1 MKPETIYEKI
11 VNKGQEKANLINEE
25 ALTEAQIVSDKIVN
39 NAQKEADKILR
50 DARIRA
56 ESIVGQKKNSLE
68 LEKRQASLRAQQAII
83 EEVFENVWK
92 TIQAYEGKKLL
103 DFAVSLIKQENLL
116 GNETIAVNKSEYDK
130 YLKAFS
136 TNKKANLVELNLLN
150 ASLNDPKY
158 QLKLTNQPAK
168 IKDGFL
174 VIGKYFDLNFS
185 FIYLVLNLQKK
196 YEKELLDLI
205 FKD

>member
-50 DARIRA
+50 DAKIRA
-56 ESIVGQKKNSLE
+56 ESIVGQKKNSLD
-68 LEKRQASLRAQQAII
+68 LEKSQASLRAQLAII
-83 EEVFENVWK
+83 DVVFDFVLK
-92 TIQAYEGKKLL
+92 SIQAYEGKKLL

-150 ASLNDPKY
+150 TSLNDPKY